1 MRYKRIIWLLV
12 LLVQLATLTIQAQTS
27 ISLTDNDD
35 GTWGL
40 AQMPAYNVRMEV
52 EYESS
57 QTIALTDNG
66 DGTWG
71 TALMPAYNVRMEVE
85 YETPQTIDLTE
96 DLYYGTWETAQMP
109 AYNVRMVVE
118 YEDLI
123 PKPGDVNCDGRVNI
137 ADVVAIVNYIKGETP
152 PVFNEEKADVSG
164 NGRVTVDDLMIIVN
178 VIMLNK

>member
-12 LLVQLATLTIQAQTS
+12 LLVQLATLTSQAQTS
-27 ISLTDNDD
+27 ISLTDNGD

-40 AQMPAYNVRMEV
+40 
-52 EYESS
+52 
-57 QTIALTDNG
+57 
-66 DGTWG
+66 
-71 TALMPAYNVRMEVE
+71 
-85 YETPQTIDLTE
+85 
-96 DLYYGTWETAQMP
+96 AQMP